1 MTSSRREPRVTQNV
15 RVWVS
20 GRDPRGNEFK
30 QTAKLVDASWLG
42 GRLAEIR
49 CLNAPGQMVELRHR
63 GKKQQFTVVWIDEFE
78 GMAGIRSLNPAE
90 SIFGVASGP
99 PKAAA
104 SPAEHKGHEI
114 LPQTGPRRM
123 DFGPR
128 RRHSRHRCEG
138 GAEVRTRAVNQPLQ
152 RVWAT
157 LDDLSMGGCHVK
169 TFQPLPVN
177 TSVELRLGIAGAEIR
192 AQGVVCSSRPGIGM
206 GISFLDVDS
215 ECRER
220 LAQLALRL
228 EAEAQE
234 RSLLRQRTQTA

>member
-1 MTSSRREPRVTQNV
+1 MHTRREPRINQNV

-20 GRDPRGNEFK
+20 GRDTRGNEFK

-49 CLNAPGQMVELRHR
+49 CLNAPGQTLELRHR
-63 GKKQQFTVVWIDEFE
+63 GKKQQFSVVWIDEFE
-78 GMAGIRSLNPAE
+78 GLAGIRSLNPAE

-99 PKAAA
+99 PKPVA
-104 SPAEHKGHEI
+104 PAEHKSHEM
-114 LPQTGPRRM
+114 LPQIEPRRR
-123 DFGPR
+123 DFGPQ
-128 RRHSRHRCEG
+128 RRHTRHRCEG
-138 GAEVRTRAVNQPLQ
+138 GAEVRTRAVNQPEQ

-177 TSVELRLGIAGAEIR
+177 TNVELRLGIAGAEIR
-192 AQGVVCSSRPGIGM
+192 ARGVVCSSRPGIGM
-206 GISFLDVDS
+206 GISFLDVEAD
-215 ECRER
+215 CRER

-234 RSLLRQRTQTA
+234 RSLLRQRTHSA

>member
-1 MTSSRREPRVTQNV
+1 MTSTRREPRIAQNV

-20 GRDPRGNEFK
+20 GHDTRGNDFK

-42 GRLAEIR
+42 GRLSEIR
-49 CLNAPGQMVELRHR
+49 CLNAPGQTVELRHR

-78 GMAGIRSLNPAE
+78 GMAGIRSVNPTE

-99 PKAAA
+99 PRPVAPRAEQKA
-104 SPAEHKGHEI
+104 HEV
-114 LPQTGPRRM
+114 LPQPGPRRA
-123 DFGPR
+123 DFGAR

-138 GAEVRTRAVNQPLQ
+138 GAEVRTHAINQPVQ

-206 GISFLDVDS
+206 GISFVDVDA

-228 EAEAQE
+228 EGEAQE
-234 RSLLRQRTQTA
+234 RSLLRQRTQSA